1 MIGVSPA
8 TLLLQRFEWP
18 SFVWLTVALAAVG
31 FAGTPLVIPPGR
43 AEHPPRFDG
52 LSAALSLLAAAVVVF
67 ARLEVELNYAVV
79 GPAIVLFASGMAL
92 SRAPSTSAITQ
103 SLPPAKQGVA
113 SGVNDT
119 AREFGSAL
127 GIAILGSVLTQI

>member
-52 LSAALSLLAAAVVVF
+52 LGAALSLLAVAVVV
-67 ARLEVELNYAVV
+67 
-79 GPAIVLFASGMAL
+79 
-92 SRAPSTSAITQ
+92 
-103 SLPPAKQGVA
+103 
-113 SGVNDT
+113 
-119 AREFGSAL
+119 
-127 GIAILGSVLTQI
+127 